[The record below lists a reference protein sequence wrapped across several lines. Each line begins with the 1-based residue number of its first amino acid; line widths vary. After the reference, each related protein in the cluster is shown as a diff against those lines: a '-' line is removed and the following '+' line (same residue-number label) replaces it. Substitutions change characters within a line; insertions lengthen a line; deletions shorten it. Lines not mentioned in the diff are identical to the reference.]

1 MADGYIN
8 AALHLYYFSSNA
20 FDFNPYSL
28 SPLIILYL
36 LTNNESYMVT
46 VIKKG
51 TPKEEIKRRINKII
65 SKGQQKGIMKYA
77 GKIDLKID
85 PLIYQRNLRNE
96 WK

>member
-1 MADGYIN
+1 MSLLGYWDIDGTLN
-8 AALHLYYFSSNA
+8 LQHL
-20 FDFNPYSL
+20 NPDSL
-28 SPLIILYL
+28 SPLIILNL
-36 LTNNESYMVT
+36 LTINESFMVT

-77 GKIDLKID
+77 GKLDLNVD
-85 PLIYQRNLRNE
+85 PLKYQRNLRNE